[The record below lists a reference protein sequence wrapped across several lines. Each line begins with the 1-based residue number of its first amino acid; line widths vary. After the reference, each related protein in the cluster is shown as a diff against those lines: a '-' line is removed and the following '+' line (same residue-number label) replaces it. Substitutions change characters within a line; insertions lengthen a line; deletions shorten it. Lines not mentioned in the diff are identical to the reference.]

1 MNKSVL
7 LLFCLMIVTAGVFGQ
22 TIKSGQPASPSQP
35 KANIKVNKE
44 YDKNGNL
51 IRYDSTYTYVF
62 TGADSL
68 AKDSF
73 LKEFEQRFD
82 FFSPSSRSLFFNDFF
97 VNDSSM
103 IRYKQYMKKLD
114 KLYKEIDSVRHEYF
128 YEQYKKKR

>member
-1 MNKSVL
+1 MNKPVIS
-7 LLFCLMIVTAGVFGQ
+7 LFCFMIVTAGVFGQ
-22 TIKSGQPASPSQP
+22 TDRNGLPAASTQP

-62 TGADSL
+62 TGTDSL

-82 FFSPSSRSLFFNDFF
+82 AFFPSSRSLFFNDFF

-103 IRYKQYMKKLD
+103 IRYYQYMKKLD

-128 YEQYKKKR
+128 YEQYNKKR